1 MPAAPTPNAP
11 TPAAALPA
19 IRRRRDRA
27 KQLLQVN
34 GPRIAAF
41 AATLGTLIYN
51 IVDATCQ

>member
-1 MPAAPTPNAP
+1 MPAAPIPNAP
-11 TPAAALPA
+11 IPAAALS
-19 IRRRRDRA
+19 RRDRA
-27 KQLLQVN
+27 KQFLRVN